1 MITMM
6 KKKLLSGIVASAFSM
21 SLLTSIGTATAS
33 NQAFAV
39 ADYDASSINLTEE
52 AIEQITIAT
61 TQPTE
66 TTATTTTAITVTI
79 SEQQAALDKL
89 AEKENVLFG
98 EFQRERAIIRGD
110 LAPDSDRLTLDEVN
124 EIIRTSDSYDE
135 ICEKL
140 REVQPYADY
149 YGGSGVSLVEYWFD
163 DKGVQKIVMILEQE
177 DIFYSQ
183 CAEDG
188 TLKEYQVLYPVEK
201 QVTLAS
207 YQNMMIGS
215 FSIYNGLGSSLS
227 TTPSEGEPIG
237 TQTTEPTQTT
247 TTTTTVSQPIDEQQ
261 AALDKLAEK
270 ERILFGEFQRERAV
284 ISGELSSDASR
295 LTLDEV
301 NKIIRTSDS
310 YDEICEKL
318 REVQPYADY
327 YGGSGVS
334 LVEYW
339 FDDKGAQKIVLILEQ
354 EDIFYAQCTEDG
366 FLNEYQALYSVE
378 KQMNLENYKTKM
390 IGSYMIY
397 NDVDASG
404 DINGDGK
411 VSVSDVVMLQKWLLA
426 VPDTNLVNWKA
437 ADFRKDNKLD
447 VFDLTLMKEAL
458 IGN

>member
-1 MITMM
+1 MM
-6 KKKLLSGIVASAFSM
+6 KKKLLSSIVASAFSM

-33 NQAFAV
+33 NQAFEV
-39 ADYDASSINLTEE
+39 ADHDTSTEE
-52 AIEQITIAT
+52 AIEQTTTVT

-66 TTATTTTAITVTI
+66 TTETTTTAITVTI

-110 LAPDSDRLTLDEVN
+110 LSPDSGRLTLDEVN

-140 REVQPYADY
+140 RKVQPYADY

-188 TLKEYQVLYPVEK
+188 TLREYQVLYPVEK
-201 QVTLAS
+201 QVTH
-207 YQNMMIGS
+207 G
-215 FSIYNGLGSSLS
+215 FGSSLS
-227 TTPSEGEPIG
+227 TTASEEEPIG
-237 TQTTEPTQTT
+237 TQTTELTQTT
-247 TTTTTVSQPIDEQQ
+247 TTTTTVSQPIDEQH

-270 ERILFGEFQRERAV
+270 EHILFGEFQRERAV

-301 NKIIRTSDS
+301 NEIIRTSDS

-318 REVQPYADY
+318 RKVQPYADY
-327 YGGSGVS
+327 FGGSGVS

-354 EDIFYAQCTEDG
+354 KDIFYAQCTEDG
-366 FLNEYQALYSVE
+366 FLNEYQALFPVE
-378 KQMNLENYKTKM
+378 KQMNLENYKTKI

-404 DINGDGK
+404 DINSDGT

-426 VPDTNLVNWKA
+426 IPDTNLVNWKA
-437 ADFRKDNKLD
+437 ADFCKDNKLD
-447 VFDLTLMKEAL
+447 VFDLVLMIRTL

>member
-1 MITMM
+1 MM

-39 ADYDASSINLTEE
+39 ADHDASTEK
-52 AIEQITIAT
+52 AIEQTTTAT

-98 EFQRERAIIRGD
+98 EFQRERAIICGD
-110 LAPDSDRLTLDEVN
+110 LASDSGRLTLDEVN
-124 EIIRTSDSYDE
+124 EIIRISNSYDE

-140 REVQPYADY
+140 RVVQPYADY
-149 YGGSGVSLVEYWFD
+149 F
-163 DKGVQKIVMILEQE
+163 
-177 DIFYSQ
+177 
-183 CAEDG
+183 
-188 TLKEYQVLYPVEK
+188 
-201 QVTLAS
+201 
-207 YQNMMIGS
+207 
-215 FSIYNGLGSSLS
+215 
-227 TTPSEGEPIG
+227 
-237 TQTTEPTQTT
+237 
-247 TTTTTVSQPIDEQQ
+247 
-261 AALDKLAEK
+261 
-270 ERILFGEFQRERAV
+270 
-284 ISGELSSDASR
+284 
-295 LTLDEV
+295 
-301 NKIIRTSDS
+301 
-310 YDEICEKL
+310 
-318 REVQPYADY
+318 
-327 YGGSGVS
+327 GGSGVS

-366 FLNEYQALYSVE
+366 FLNEYQALFSVE

-390 IGSYMIY
+390 VGSYMIY

-404 DINGDGK
+404 DINSDGT

-426 VPDTNLVNWKA
+426 IPDTNLVNWKA
-437 ADFRKDNKLD
+437 ADFCKDNKLD
-447 VFDLTLMKEAL
+447 VFDLVLMIRTL

>member
-1 MITMM
+1 MM

-39 ADYDASSINLTEE
+39 ADYDASSITLT
-52 AIEQITIAT
+52 
-61 TQPTE
+61 
-66 TTATTTTAITVTI
+66 

-89 AEKENVLFG
+89 DEKEKALFG

-135 ICEKL
+135 NCKKL

-149 YGGSGVSLVEYWFD
+149 YGGSGVSFVEYWFD
-163 DKGVQKIVMILEQE
+163 DKGVERIVMILEQE

-188 TLKEYQVLYPVEK
+188 TLKEYQALYPAEK
-201 QVTLAS
+201 QVTPES
-207 YQNMMIGS
+207 YQNMIIGS
-215 FSIYNGLGSSLS
+215 FMGSCRIYNGLGSSLS
-227 TTPSEGEPIG
+227 TSPSEGEPIG
-237 TQTTEPTQTT
+237 TQTTAPIQTT
-247 TTTTTVSQPIDEQQ
+247 TTTTTVSQPKDEQQ

-270 ERILFGEFQRERAV
+270 EHILFGEFQRERAV

-301 NKIIRTSDS
+301 NEIIRTSDS

-318 REVQPYADY
+318 RAVQPYADY
-327 YGGSGVS
+327 FGGSGVS

-366 FLNEYQALYSVE
+366 FLNEYQALHPVE
-378 KQMNLENYKTKM
+378 KQMNLKNDKTKM

-404 DINGDGK
+404 DVNGDGT
-411 VSVSDVVMLQKWLLA
+411 VSVSDVIMLQKWLLA

-437 ADFRKDNKLD
+437 ADFCKDNNLD
-447 VFDLTLMKEAL
+447 VFDLTLMKRAL

>member
-1 MITMM
+1 M